1 MKDNTKNIIIT
12 ISFFFI
18 IIMVFFMNVII
29 EDKAISETERR
40 KLEQF
45 PKIEVKEILN
55 GNFTGKLEKYTSD
68 QFAGR
73 DLFRKIKSFVNIE
86 IFKQKDDNNMFEK
99 DQSIYKIDYPLN
111 ENNVVKSAD
120 KINFVYDKYLK
131 DKNVNVYYS
140 IIPDKNYYLE
150 DSAYLK
156 IDYEKLEKIMED
168 KLSNNIK
175 YIDIFDSL
183 KLEDY
188 YKTDLHWRQENLNN
202 VVCKI
207 QDEMNLTNTS
217 NIDYKII
224 DKGDFYGSYYG
235 QLAVDAKP
243 DKLYVLTNDT
253 IENAITYNYETNEF
267 SKIYKESKT
276 SDKYDIYLS
285 GATPII
291 SIENKNAK
299 TEKELLIFRDS
310 FSSSLAPLLLE
321 NYSKITLI
329 DIRYISSKILD
340 KYIEFNNQDVLFI
353 YSSSILNQNVFK

>member
-111 ENNVVKSAD
+111 ENNLVKSAD

-168 KLSNNIK
+168 KLSNNMK

-202 VVCKI
+202 VVSKI
-207 QDEMNLTNTS
+207 KDEMNLNNTS

-243 DKLYVLTNDT
+243 DKLYILTNDT

-267 SKIYKESKT
+267 SKVYKESKT

-353 YSSSILNQNVFK
+353 YSSVILNQNVFK